1 MDLEEC
7 RDFRSD
13 FNRVSNINNE
23 ISFYF
28 CYKHQSSTTLNCLKY
43 FICFY
48 LNNRSILNYY
58 YVVLQFY
65 HGICNK
71 IIYTQTSHMFICIY
85 LNNFRTML
93 IRASLRLKQYQRC
106 ASALRQSL
114 STGGSHRSR
123 ELKKVAESQKSNSQ
137 LSTSFSEKAKDNV
150 KTGGYGLV
158 LLGGLGLIA
167 VVAGTIFKVK

>member
-1 MDLEEC
+1 
-7 RDFRSD
+7 
-13 FNRVSNINNE
+13 
-23 ISFYF
+23 
-28 CYKHQSSTTLNCLKY
+28 
-43 FICFY
+43 
-48 LNNRSILNYY
+48 
-58 YVVLQFY
+58 
-65 HGICNK
+65 
-71 IIYTQTSHMFICIY
+71 
-85 LNNFRTML
+85 ML